1 MTTHRSTFESEED
14 YEERQRLERKD
25 AERFQREVAKRNAEE
40 SLANWSTSSSR
51 HEPSDLP
58 KASTSLSKSRDVQ
71 SLWKIAMAIFS
82 LLIIVPVVRTW
93 LETKSVDSTIAILFS
108 AAMLF
113 GLTFPI
119 VLIIILPIGFGILR
133 LWQYLK
139 PGPLMGP
146 ILGAVVSLILV
157 RVIIA
162 IQHFIRV
169 P

>member
-1 MTTHRSTFESEED
+1 
-14 YEERQRLERKD
+14 
-25 AERFQREVAKRNAEE
+25 
-40 SLANWSTSSSR
+40 
-51 HEPSDLP
+51 
-58 KASTSLSKSRDVQ
+58 
-71 SLWKIAMAIFS
+71 MAIFS